1 MKRAPSIKRLMEA
14 FSIDAKRAGLVRS
27 LIKREPGTRT
37 WDRNLFPESNRYFD
51 RCRIAPRY
59 SERVLHCLNEVLGM
73 HGVEVITRD
82 GNVVAK
88 YLNSG
93 DTYTPT
99 LMRING
105 RFQIASVGDYAERN
119 RVD

>member
-1 MKRAPSIKRLMEA
+1 MEA
-14 FSIDAKRAGLVRS
+14 FNIDAKCAGLIRS
-27 LIKREPGTRT
+27 LIKKEPGT
-37 WDRNLFPESNRYFD
+37 DRNLFPESNRYFD

-59 SERVLHCLNEVLGM
+59 SERVLHCLNEALEM

-82 GNVVAK
+82 GNVVAR

-93 DTYTPT
+93 DTYAPT

-105 RFQIASVGDYAERN
+105 RFQIASVGDYAEHN